1 MDAHKIILG
10 FYLQSKSVQ
19 VTKNEH
25 FLKNVRR
32 ALYVS
37 HKKLGL
43 SKEKKFNFFAD
54 GFVCLFVMFRP
65 SELSARDAQ
74 RNVDKTTKRTHLNC
88 NKA

>member
-10 FYLQSKSVQ
+10 FFYNLNLCKS
-19 VTKNEH
+19 
-25 FLKNVRR
+25 LKMSTFSRTLGG
-32 ALYVS
+32 LYVS
-37 HKKLGL
+37 QKKIGL

>member
-10 FYLQSKSVQ
+10 FFYNLNLCKSLKMS
-19 VTKNEH
+19 T
-25 FLKNVRR
+25 LKNVRR